1 MEGNDVYVL
10 DTSIVVDARIIEL
23 VERGEVKG
31 KIVIPKAV
39 IAELEHQA
47 NRNKEIGFAGFS
59 TIRKL
64 REYENKGVIEVSID
78 GERPSPMQ
86 IINAKTTGE
95 VDALIRNLA
104 RTYGAILVTGDKV
117 QHEAAE
123 AEGIKTIYLHAKEEP
138 KELEF
143 EKFFREN
150 ENTMSIHIKEGNYV
164 KAKVGY
170 PGRWKLVNLEE
181 KLSIEDVRRIS
192 EEIIEATKR
201 NRNYYFEIDR
211 EGATVIQM
219 GMYRIVIAKPPFSD
233 GFEITIVRPIKKLSL
248 KDYHVDKKLLE
259 RLDKRAEGVLV
270 CGPPGSGKSTFATA
284 LAEYYAD
291 KGKIVKTMEDPRDM
305 KVREGITQYSKL
317 DGSFEYTKDILLLVR
332 PDYTFYDEV
341 RKAQDFQVYADM
353 RMAGIGL
360 VGVVHAKK
368 AIDAIQR
375 FIDKVELGVIPQIV
389 DTVILIDKGEIAK
402 VYYLEQVIKV
412 PTGMTERDLARP
424 VIEVRDFMS
433 EKLEFEIYKFGEE
446 TVVLDLSKMSKST
459 YGRGKRFKAIEKT
472 LRRWLSYDF
481 SLEDENGKL
490 VLKADARDIPKLF
503 KKYKKKFERLQKRY
517 GAIEVREA

>member
-1 MEGNDVYVL
+1 MEEVYVL

-23 VERGEVKG
+23 VEKGEVRG

-47 NRNKEIGFAGFS
+47 NRNKEVGFAGFS

-64 REYENKGVIEVSID
+64 REYEAKGLITVVIE
-78 GERPSPMQ
+78 GERPSPLQ
-86 IINAKTTGE
+86 IINAKSTGE
-95 VDALIRNLA
+95 IDALIREVAKIYNA
-104 RTYGAILVTGDKV
+104 VLVTGDKV

-123 AEGIKTIYLHAKEEP
+123 AEGIKTLYLHAKEEI
-138 KELEF
+138 KERLEF
-143 EKFFREN
+143 EKYFEK
-150 ENTMSIHIKEGNYV
+150 NTMSIHIKENDFV
-164 KAKVGY
+164 KAKVGS
-170 PGRWKLVNLEE
+170 PGNWKLIKLDD

-192 EEIIEATKR
+192 EEIIEVSKR
-201 NRNYYFEIDR
+201 NRNFYFEIDK

-219 GMYRIVIAKPPFSD
+219 GEYRIVIAKPPFSD
-233 GFEITIVRPIKKLSL
+233 GFEITIVRPIKKLKL
-248 KDYHVDKKLLE
+248 EDYNIDEKLLS
-259 RLDKRAEGVLV
+259 RLEERAEGILI

-284 LAEYYAD
+284 LAEYYAK

-305 KVREGITQYSKL
+305 KVVNEITQYSKL
-317 DGSFEYTKDILLLVR
+317 DGSFENTKDILLLVR

-341 RKAQDFQVYADM
+341 RKAVDFKIYADM

-375 FIDKVELGVIPQIV
+375 FIDKVELGIIPQIV
-389 DTVILIDKGEIAK
+389 DTVILIDKGKVSK

-424 VIEVRDFMS
+424 VIEVRDFYND
-433 EKLEFEIYKFGEE
+433 KIEFEIYKFGEE
-446 TVVLDLSKMSKST
+446 TVVLDLSKS
-459 YGRGKRFKAIEKT
+459 RRFGKDKVLESV
-472 LRRWLSYDF
+472 RRSLKRMLSYNF
-481 SLEDENGKL
+481 ELERVGDKL
-490 VLKADARDIPKLF
+490 ILRADSRDIPKLF
-503 KKYKKKFERLQKRY
+503 KKHKKKFEKLNKKIP
-517 GAIEVREA
+517 IEVREL

>member
-1 MEGNDVYVL
+1 MDETYVL
-10 DTSIVVDARIIEL
+10 DTSIVVDARILELIEK
-23 VERGEVKG
+23 GEVKG
-31 KIVIPKAV
+31 KIIIPKAV

-64 REYENKGVIEVSID
+64 REKEKEGAIEVMIE
-78 GERPSPMQ
+78 GERPNIFQ
-86 IINAKTTGE
+86 IKNAKSSGE
-95 VDALIRNLA
+95 IDALIRSLA
-104 RTYGAILVTGDKV
+104 ITYNAILITGDKV

-123 AEGIKTIYLHAKEEP
+123 AEGIKTLYLHAKEEP

-143 EKFFREN
+143 EKFFGEK
-150 ENTMSIHIKEGNYV
+150 TMSIHIKEGNYV

-170 PGRWKLVNLEE
+170 PGDWKLIDLKE

-219 GMYRIVIAKPPFSD
+219 DSYRIVIAKPPFSD
-233 GFEITIVRPIKKLSL
+233 GFEITIVKPIKKLSL
-248 KDYHVDKKLLE
+248 KDYKIGEKLLE
-259 RLDKRAEGVLV
+259 RLDKRAEGVLI

-284 LAEYYAD
+284 LAEYYAN
-291 KGKIVKTMEDPRDM
+291 KGKVVKTMEDPRDM
-305 KVREGITQYSKL
+305 KVKEGITQYTKL

-375 FIDKVELGVIPQIV
+375 FIDKVELGIIPQIV
-389 DTVILIDKGEIAK
+389 DTVILIEKGGIGK

-424 VIEVRDFMS
+424 VIEVRDFMDDN
-433 EKLEFEIYKFGEE
+433 LEFEIYKFGEE
-446 TVVLDLSKMSKST
+446 TVVLDLTKISKT
-459 YGRGKRFKAIEKT
+459 RYGKTKKLKTIERT
-472 LRRWLSYDF
+472 LKRWLSYNF
-481 SLEDENGKL
+481 ELEEKGDL
-490 VLKADARDIPKLF
+490 LLLKADARDIPKLF
-503 KKYKKKFERLQKRY
+503 RKYKKKFERLQKKY
-517 GAIEVREA
+517 GGIEVREL